1 MAEDENKTALAF
13 ILNPSS
19 LHTPSH
25 GSSSA
30 SETLTMSPLSKSDMG
45 TADSDGNNDDSDGD
59 ARLSGLHINGRSL
72 LSGNAIMEKRVGQL
86 LAIGNHHGKMRV
98 RKSSICA
105 QADCPRA
112 AVSRGRCVRHGGGS
126 RCSYPD
132 CTHGARLYNRCFHHG
147 GCKLCKIAGCT
158 SKAKRYGYCWSHG
171 GGHIC
176 DTPGCSKVAA
186 PGGFCWAHGGGNR
199 CKMDGQLHLPAYEH
213 LATGDF
219 WWFILTMTTSSTSTP
234 LDPQSSVQ
242 KLPGDTSPPSHAL
255 QMDNFPLEDGDE
267 IGWQLKPPDSSDRT
281 CLLTD
286 SNESKAEENVPT
298 FQEEAW
304 AIWSMGWQVS
314 VTTFCRISLSTIS
327 TAFLGRLGSK
337 ELAASALANVWT
349 GGVQIIIFG
358 FAVSVCTLCGQAY
371 GAKNYKL
378 VGVWLQLALIFLA
391 VLSVPVM
398 ISFFYVGR
406 ILSVVTDDH
415 DVLAMAGTYA
425 RYLTP
430 SVLPQ
435 AVYCALRQYLQAQE
449 IVRPATIISIVSVG
463 VALVTNYG
471 FIYGC
476 GTIPGLGFVG
486 APIAQTVS
494 SIFQPVALVVYAFW
508 YKGYH
513 KKTWSGFDLTACL
526 QWERVHTFASLSAGM
541 TVNLALDE
549 WVYNVISA
557 LAGYLVRVANSLGAN
572 RPEAA
577 QRTLHVGFVLGG
589 ATAFLSALLT
599 YVFRGPIAAFF
610 THDPVVAAAIEN
622 TMPIFCTAVFVSG
635 LHVILSAAVEAMSLA
650 STLVVITT
658 IGSWV
663 VMLPASYLLGLV
675 WNRGLHGL
683 WWGSL
688 CGETVKFGLL
698 AVALWHIDWRE
709 MAHRAV
715 MQSGGDVLTEEELE
729 ED

>member
-1 MAEDENKTALAF
+1 
-13 ILNPSS
+13 
-19 LHTPSH
+19 
-25 GSSSA
+25 
-30 SETLTMSPLSKSDMG
+30 
-45 TADSDGNNDDSDGD
+45 
-59 ARLSGLHINGRSL
+59 
-72 LSGNAIMEKRVGQL
+72 
-86 LAIGNHHGKMRV
+86 
-98 RKSSICA
+98 
-105 QADCPRA
+105 
-112 AVSRGRCVRHGGGS
+112 
-126 RCSYPD
+126 
-132 CTHGARLYNRCFHHG
+132 
-147 GCKLCKIAGCT
+147 
-158 SKAKRYGYCWSHG
+158 
-171 GGHIC
+171 
-176 DTPGCSKVAA
+176 
-186 PGGFCWAHGGGNR
+186 
-199 CKMDGQLHLPAYEH
+199 
-213 LATGDF
+213 
-219 WWFILTMTTSSTSTP
+219 MTTSSTSTP

-449 IVRPATIISIVSVG
+449 IVRPATIISIVS
-463 VALVTNYG
+463 
-471 FIYGC
+471 
-476 GTIPGLGFVG
+476 
-486 APIAQTVS
+486 
-494 SIFQPVALVVYAFW
+494 
-508 YKGYH
+508 
-513 KKTWSGFDLTACL
+513 
-526 QWERVHTFASLSAGM
+526 WERVHTFASLSAGM

-577 QRTLHVGFVLGG
+577 Q
-589 ATAFLSALLT
+589 
-599 YVFRGPIAAFF
+599 P
-610 THDPVVAAAIEN
+610 AAIEN

-650 STLVVITT
+650 ST
-658 IGSWV
+658 
-663 VMLPASYLLGLV
+663 
-675 WNRGLHGL
+675 
-683 WWGSL
+683 L

-729 ED
+729 EDVRMRSELLLPSTPTMATPVVAIFSTTPRMHHHYHHLIQVNTAESPTRRTLQRSNSYGSVNTLQINREQ